1 MATSRLRWLRYGRI
15 ALAALSMLMLLAF
28 VCHGVAVGEY
38 WFNAQFG
45 PAAARAWLLLSPA
58 AAGVVLLLL
67 VLTLVFGR
75 VYCSVL
81 CPLGILQDVIGWLT
95 RRRCPAPGNHPR
107 LRYGIA
113 VVTIVLALCG
123 WNLGLRLLDPA
134 SRFGGM
140 VATLVAPLHTAIYNR
155 LYPDDMLIVRPLALP
170 TLFILGVLPL
180 LLLTALV
187 LWRRR
192 WFCTTLC
199 PVGTVL
205 GLLAKYTPYPLQ
217 LTDACVKCGQCQK
230 ICPAGCIDL
239 AEGSLDNERC
249 LRCLK
254 CLDACRFQA
263 VGWGRP
269 AALTANAGTATSQA
283 EVGAPVATADANN
296 VQPAEATGAG
306 DAAAVD
312 AAASSRVDLTRRE
325 VLVGA
330 AGLSAMACVGAA
342 LLRPGGVLRAGAGAG
357 AIYPPGAGS
366 AARFAALCTGC
377 QLCVRNCRGNVLR
390 ALGDGRSGL
399 VHLVFDRGMCEFNCM
414 RCSSI
419 CPTGALRPMT
429 KAAKQRCRIGMAQF
443 DPSLCVAVQDGVD
456 CGACAEHCPT
466 GALQMKDDGPGRRIP
481 SLNTDL
487 CIGCGSCEY
496 PCPVRPLRA
505 MRVTPVAIQVQADD
519 PGEYFRRRREQAPLP
534 KPAATGDDG
543 WLL

>member
-1 MATSRLRWLRYGRI
+1 MATSRLRWLRYGRV
-15 ALAALSMLMLLAF
+15 ALAALTMLMLLALI
-28 VCHGVAVGEY
+28 CHGVAAGEY
-38 WFNAQFG
+38 WLEVQFG
-45 PAAARAWLLLSPA
+45 PAVARAWQLFSPVA
-58 AAGVVLLLL
+58 AAVALLVL
-67 VLTLVFGR
+67 VLTLVLGR

-81 CPLGILQDVIGWLT
+81 CPLGILQEFIGWLT
-95 RRRCPAPGNHPR
+95 RRRGAAPGNHPR

-113 VVTIVLALCG
+113 VVTIVLLLFGWSLC
-123 WNLGLRLLDPA
+123 LRLLDPA

-140 VATLVAPLHTAIYNR
+140 VATLVAPWYTALYNR
-155 LYPDDMLIVRPLALP
+155 LFPDDMLIVRPLALP
-170 TLFILGVLPL
+170 TLFIFGVLPL

-205 GLLAKYTPYPLQ
+205 GLVAKCTRLPLR

-230 ICPAGCIDL
+230 VCPAGCIDI
-239 AEGSLDNERC
+239 AQGSIDNERC

-254 CLDACRFQA
+254 CLDACRFEA
-263 VGWGRP
+263 VAWGRRP
-269 AALTANAGTATSQA
+269 AM
-283 EVGAPVATADANN
+283 
-296 VQPAEATGAG
+296 
-306 DAAAVD
+306 AAAV
-312 AAASSRVDLTRRE
+312 AAAAGEKALAAGESTAKPAAAAAADARDGALPQGELTRRE
-325 VLVGA
+325 VLVGVAGVGA
-330 AGLSAMACVGAA
+330 AACAGAA

-390 ALGDGRSGL
+390 AAGDGRPGL

-429 KAAKQRCRIGMAQF
+429 LPAKQRCRIGMAHF
-443 DPSLCVAVQDGVD
+443 DPSLCIAVQDGVD

-481 SLNTDL
+481 SLNPDL

-496 PCPVRPLRA
+496 PCPVRPVRA
-505 MRVTPVAIQVQADD
+505 MRVEPVAIQVQADD
-519 PGEYFRRRREQAPLP
+519 PGEFFRQRREHAPLP
-534 KPAATGDDG
+534 KPAAGGDDG